1 MRIQFL
7 KSRHIS
13 HLFSSIAA
21 SALLTL
27 AACSEPSFTV
37 KGEIE
42 NADGGSIVLE
52 KADHA
57 GFWIPLDSARL
68 SSSGKFSIK
77 RAAPSAPEIFRLRY
91 GNEYVYFPIDSIE
104 TVTLKAPANAFATE
118 FTLEGSDNAQQM
130 ERFEKELIAFSP
142 MAGNPD
148 STASF
153 KRHIYSE
160 YLQNSH
166 ASVVSYY
173 ILTKVVGS
181 KSLFGEDGD
190 DRYFAAVATAFRQY
204 RPDDPR
210 TALLEDVA
218 SRMRRERRSR
228 SGQRTVI
235 EAPEINLVEIELP
248 DEDGNK
254 IKLSEYVGNIPTL
267 LMFCDLSD
275 AETPAINARLRTR
288 SEQGKFKVYQI
299 GLDKDRL
306 QWRNAAKNLPW
317 ATLYGGSP
325 QEAASLAQAYMIP
338 SLPAFFIIDANGN
351 LTARANDVNDALKR
365 LP

>member
-325 QEAASLAQAYMIP
+325 QEAASLAQDYMIP